1 MKYYIDI
8 SLLPDAEVALGFLW
22 EKMFQQIHLALAE
35 QTGNGTSSVAISFP
49 GYGRGQFPLGGK
61 LRLLSRDEATL
72 QQLDISRWLSR
83 LTDYVHITSIR
94 PVPEKVKGHSI
105 YKRLQPKSS
114 SERLARRK
122 AKREG
127 ITFEQAM
134 TALSGRK
141 DVHVTTPFIN
151 MTSQT
156 TGQRFRLFV
165 KKTSVEA
172 PVTGSFSS
180 YGLSSAAT
188 VPEF

>member
-8 SLLPDAEVALGFLW
+8 SLLPDAEATSGFIW
-22 EKMFQQIHLALAE
+22 EKMFQQIHLALAAQSE
-35 QTGNGTSSVAISFP
+35 NGASAVAIAFP
-49 GYGRGQFPLGGK
+49 GYGKGQFPLGGK

-72 QQLDISRWLSR
+72 QQLNISHWLSR

-94 PVPEKVKGHSI
+94 PIPEKVKGHSI

-134 TALSGRK
+134 AALSGRK
-141 DVHVTTPFIN
+141 DVHVKTPFIN
-151 MTSQT
+151 MIS
-156 TGQRFRLFV
+156 
-165 KKTSVEA
+165 
-172 PVTGSFSS
+172 
-180 YGLSSAAT
+180 
-188 VPEF
+188 